1 MIKLSLNADIKKK
14 QRSLKVTIMLC
25 KGRVIFPSHLDLIT
39 TLTYVLMDYFFPL
52 ISCIFEFENN
62 VKELHKKYGGLDL
75 EYNNADSQ
83 KPILQKQEQ

>member
-1 MIKLSLNADIKKK
+1 
-14 QRSLKVTIMLC
+14 
-25 KGRVIFPSHLDLIT
+25 
-39 TLTYVLMDYFFPL
+39 MDYFFPL